1 MAKTFKLTA
10 WGEEYELVVRTATYQ
25 SNGNTAV
32 ILETVDGEGFAYLS
46 ANLDVALPA
55 GHFYLKDYSENEELV
70 ADPAIQE
77 LYTPCEVHGPASSG
91 YVTLSCHILKA

>member
-10 WGEEYELVVRTATYQ
+10 WGEEYELVVRTDTYRTT
-25 SNGNTAV
+25 GNTAV
-32 ILETVDGEGFAYLS
+32 ILDTVDGEAFAYLS
-46 ANLDVALPA
+46 VNLDAALPN

-70 ADPAIQE
+70 ADPAIQD
-77 LYTPCEVHGPASSG
+77 LYIPCDVHGPESSG